1 MSSQRTSSYGTTSEF
16 IVERIL
22 PDVRRGRMVILVD
35 SVDRENEGDLF
46 VAADKATP
54 EAINFMATHARGLV
68 SLALTEDRMRNL
80 GLSLIA
86 EDQVNTTKFHTA
98 FATPIDA
105 REGVGSGMSAYDR
118 ARTIQVAIADH
129 TRPADLIRPGR
140 LQTLRAVDG
149 GVLAR
154 RGHTEAAVDLARMA
168 GLKPAGVI
176 CEIMNED
183 GTMARMPELERFAQK
198 HGIAILRIED
208 LVAYREN
215 ERAIRRR
222 AETVMPTRKAGTF
235 RMIAYADNL
244 ERTLYVA
251 LVKGE
256 VAAGEPPLVR
266 LHSQCLTGDVF
277 GSERCD
283 CGEQLETALAM
294 IDAAGRGVL
303 VYMFDE
309 GRGIGLLNKIRA
321 YALQDAGHDTVEA
334 NHALGFAADMRDYS
348 AGAHI
353 LFDLGVRRVQ
363 LMTNNPDKVEALERY
378 GIEVAQRVPVEAPP
392 RVANRAYL
400 NTKRLKFGH
409 LLTLIGEQRSDA
421 RTEAERSGS
430 VEAPDA
436 ARSPAHDSA
445 KPAP

>member
-1 MSSQRTSSYGTTSEF
+1 MPGAHTSEF
-16 IVERIL
+16 IIEHIL

-35 SVDRENEGDLF
+35 SAERENEGDLF
-46 VAADKATP
+46 LAAEKATHD
-54 EAINFMATHARGLV
+54 AINFMAVHGRGLI
-68 SLALTEDRMRNL
+68 SLALTEQRMREL
-80 GLSLIA
+80 GLALITD
-86 EDQVNTTKFHTA
+86 DQINTTRFQTA

-118 ARTIQVAIADH
+118 ARTIAVALADN

-154 RGHTEAAVDLARMA
+154 RGHTEAAVDLAHLA

-183 GTMARMPELERFAQK
+183 GTMARRPDLERFAAK
-198 HGIAILRIED
+198 HDLKILQIED
-208 LVAYREN
+208 LVRYREN
-215 ERAIRRR
+215 ERVISRRVQ
-222 AETVMPTRKAGTF
+222 TVLPTSKAGDF
-235 RMIAYADNL
+235 RLVIYSDNL
-244 ERTLYVA
+244 ETTPYVA

-256 VAAGEPPLVR
+256 IHPDEPVLVR

-283 CGEQLETALAM
+283 CGEQLDTALAM
-294 IDAAGRGVL
+294 MEQAGGGVL

-321 YALQDAGHDTVEA
+321 YALQDQGHDTVEA
-334 NHALGFAADMRDYS
+334 NHALGFAADMRDYK

-353 LFDLGVRRVQ
+353 LFDLGVRKVR
-363 LMTNNPDKVEALERY
+363 LLTNNPDKVRALEEY
-378 GIEVAQRVPVEAPP
+378 GLTITERVPLEVPP
-392 RVANRAYL
+392 RSANREYL
-400 NTKRLKFGH
+400 QTKRTKFGH
-409 LLTLIGEQRSDA
+409 LLSLIGKNDQPES
-421 RTEAERSGS
+421 
-430 VEAPDA
+430 
-436 ARSPAHDSA
+436 
-445 KPAP
+445 